1 MPVINLMAFAG
12 ERPKQAPRSLPNEY
26 STKALD
32 CDYPV
37 GNLEPYKKPKVISEK
52 LSSVNKTIFKYED
65 KWWFKWESDVDVV
78 LSPIDNDPWG
88 RVYFTSKQG
97 LRVTNNQI
105 FNGKND
111 LPAASFPLGVPSPKN
126 GVNGVVVPP
135 TPKPAKDEAE
145 DDETRF
151 YVFTYVTEQGE
162 ESAQSPL
169 SNQLEIKYPS
179 SEVKITFP
187 PQGKLPGNVTKRRLY
202 RSGTGGGVSDFYKVG
217 DYNLAT
223 LNIIDKLEE
232 SELGE
237 TLQSRSFEPPN
248 KAMNFLT
255 LMPNGILVGGYK
267 NNVCFSEPY
276 LLHAF
281 PPEYQQTTEHE
292 IVAMESVS
300 NLLLVG
306 TKGYPWIFQ
315 GTSSDAMSGRKLES
329 MQACVSKRSMRNIDN
344 LIIYA
349 SPHGLCAFTGDDV
362 KLITSDVINSS
373 QWEAMKPETIEAY
386 YYDGK
391 YLAFYGDNLDK
402 SFTYNPD
409 TGSLNFYSFG
419 TDLGYTDL
427 FTGKF
432 YMRSEDGKSIAKW
445 NNGAIKDYVWR
456 SKEYYGLLPT
466 FNTLYV
472 RAKDISLV
480 GLRIIVDGKV
490 IHTYTEGSLK
500 DKPVR
505 IPPKRGNTWQ
515 FEIFGTGIVEQ
526 VCIATSMA
534 EVYG

>member
-26 STKALD
+26 ATKSLD
-32 CDYPV
+32 CDYPI
-37 GNLEPYKKPKVISEK
+37 GNLEPYKKPDPVSEG
-52 LSSVNKTIFKYED
+52 LTAQNKTVFKYKD
-65 KWWFKWESDVDVV
+65 KWWFKWGTDVDAV
-78 LSPIDNDPWG
+78 LSPIANDPHQ
-88 RVYFTSKQG
+88 RVYFTSKDG
-97 LRVTNNQI
+97 LRVTNSSI
-105 FNGKND
+105 FNGKGD
-111 LPAASFPLGVPSPKN
+111 LPAASFLLGVPSPKHAL
-126 GVNGVVVPP
+126 NGVVVPP
-135 TPKPAKDEAE
+135 TPLPKKDEAE

-151 YVFTYVTEQGE
+151 YVFTYVTAQGE

-179 SEVKITFP
+179 SAVNITFP
-187 PQGKLPGNVTKRRLY
+187 PQAKLQGNVVYRRLY
-202 RSGTGGGVSDFYKVG
+202 RSGTGGGVGGFFKVD
-217 DYNLAT
+217 DYPLAT
-223 LNIIDKLEE
+223 LKVTDNKDE

-237 TLQSRSFEPPN
+237 TLQSQSYEPPN
-248 KAMNFLT
+248 KAMSFLT
-255 LMPNGILVGGYK
+255 LMPNGILAGGYE

-281 PPEYQQTTEHE
+281 PPEYQLTTEHE

-349 SPHGLCAFTGDDV
+349 SPHGLCAFTGQDV

-373 QWEAMKPETIEAY
+373 QWEAMNPKTIEAY

-391 YLAFYGDNLDK
+391 YLAFYGDKLDK
-402 SFTYNPD
+402 SFTYDPG
-409 TGSLNFYSFG
+409 TGALNFYSFG

-427 FTGKF
+427 VTGNF
-432 YMRSEDGKSIAKW
+432 YMRSENGKTMAKW
-445 NNGAIKDYVWR
+445 NKGAVKDYVWR
-456 SKEYYGLLPT
+456 SKEYYGLFPT

-480 GLRIIVDGKV
+480 GIKVIVDGRV
-490 IHTYTEGSLK
+490 IHTYTVGSLK

-515 FEIFGTGIVEQ
+515 FEVFGTGIVEQ